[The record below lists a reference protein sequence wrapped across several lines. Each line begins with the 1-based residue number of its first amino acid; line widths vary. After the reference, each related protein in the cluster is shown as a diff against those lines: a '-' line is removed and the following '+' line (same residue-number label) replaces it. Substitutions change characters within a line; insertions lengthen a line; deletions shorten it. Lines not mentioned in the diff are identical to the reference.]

1 MPENRN
7 EKSCKNAIAQKR
19 RLQGVQGLL
28 AMGKK
33 QTLKILVAGLWK
45 FQII

>member
-7 EKSCKNAIAQKR
+7 EKSCRNAIAQKR
-19 RLQGVQGLL
+19 RLQGLQGLL
-28 AMGKK
+28 EIGKK
-33 QTLKILVAGLWK
+33 QTLNILVAGLWK